1 MASSR
6 EETRGRSRFRAK
18 YDDSD
23 HDDLVST
30 LNIDNYDDND
40 DDDGDDDDYD
50 DDDDDYDELMIMM
63 MLLTLM
69 LSPKAARS
77 GSPHIGATFYSYQCH
92 H

>member
-6 EETRGRSRFRAK
+6 EETRGRSRFQAK

-30 LNIDNYDDND
+30 LNIDNY
-40 DDDGDDDDYD
+40 

-77 GSPHIGATFYSYQCH
+77 GSPHIGATFYIYQCH

>member
-6 EETRGRSRFRAK
+6 EETRGRSRFQAK

-30 LNIDNYDDND
+30 LNIDD
-40 DDDGDDDDYD
+40 DDDD

-77 GSPHIGATFYSYQCH
+77 GSPHIGATFYNYQCH

>member
-6 EETRGRSRFRAK
+6 EETRGRSRFQAK

-30 LNIDNYDDND
+30 LNIDNYYDD
-40 DDDGDDDDYD
+40 D

-77 GSPHIGATFYSYQCH
+77 GSPHIGATFYIYQCH
-92 H
+92 HLAFKK

>member
-6 EETRGRSRFRAK
+6 EETRGRSRFQAK

-30 LNIDNYDDND
+30 LNIEND
-40 DDDGDDDDYD
+40 DDDDDDGD

-92 H
+92 HKSLKK